1 MPAPAGTRQRR
12 WMRGGWE
19 MDALGSFKH
28 SFSNTLRENLGL
40 AVYNT
45 GYQKCGPHH
54 AWGPAARDH
63 YLIHYVA
70 SGAGTYVCE
79 GKRHTISTGDLFLIF
94 PSQVVSYAADPED
107 PWEYYWVGFQG
118 TEAKRMINLAGF
130 RKDKPV
136 LRMPEGSDIRSFLLR
151 IYESRGS
158 TPSADAAM
166 IGYLYLFLGRLIQEN
181 RPHQPEYGTREYLE
195 QALRFIQYN
204 YAGDIGVSD
213 IASYAGISRSQLYRA
228 FVAYFTISPN
238 EFLQKYR
245 INEACS
251 LLRSGRFT
259 VTEVAGSVGYAD
271 PLYFSRVFKKVK
283 GMTPTEYQLR
293 CASSGEPESSER
305 QEAAPDAGETKAEI

>member
-1 MPAPAGTRQRR
+1 
-12 WMRGGWE
+12 
-19 MDALGSFKH
+19 MDTLGDFKH

-45 GYQKCGPHH
+45 GYQKCEPGY

-70 SGAGTYVCE
+70 SGAGMYACA
-79 GKRHTISTGDLFLIF
+79 GKSHPISTGDLFLIF
-94 PSQVVSYAADPED
+94 PSQVVSYTADQKD

-130 RKDKPV
+130 RRDSPV

-151 IYESRGS
+151 IYESRGN

-166 IGYLYLFLGRLIQEN
+166 IGYLYLFLGRLMQEN
-181 RPHQPEYGTREYLE
+181 GPRRSDYGVREYMG
-195 QALRFIQYN
+195 QAVRFIQYN
-204 YAGDIGVSD
+204 YAGDIGVSE
-213 IASYAGISRSQLYRA
+213 IAAYAGISRSQLYRA
-228 FVAYFTISPN
+228 FVSFFNLSPN

-245 INEACS
+245 VNEACS

-283 GMTPTEYQLR
+283 GLTPTEYQSRSL
-293 CASSGEPESSER
+293 AGAEPETPLEG
-305 QEAAPDAGETKAEI
+305 GE